1 MKNNI
6 YSMLN
11 GANINLDDYGKED
24 FNDIEKKN
32 IKANFRKSISKKKS
46 SKKSI
51 VAAGVV
57 VALTVTLFGTNVG
70 VEALTRVLKIAGVQ
84 DIASFMGI
92 QRNLDDYK
100 TIINKVITNNG
111 VTVQLNEVI
120 LDGDEL
126 TISSNVTY
134 DKKLSEIYNE
144 KQSEVDEAWHGF
156 NGISINGKGLNTGS
170 GGGSMSIDDYT
181 IQSVT
186 TYQLGNIDLIG
197 DVDIKLSC
205 SPMNGNGD
213 ANKKSDDWGF
223 EFKTNG
229 DKLKID
235 TKEIAIGDKL
245 TLGNG
250 TEYTLQKYTDNS
262 LGQKVYASIS
272 NFKIEPRYDVELRGT
287 DDLGNKVKFY
297 EYRSDQEKTS
307 FKIDNLSR
315 NLDKNA
321 KILTLTP
328 YAAKEPEE
336 SGEDKIMN
344 LEYEQV
350 GETLTIDLT
359 QLK

>member
-1 MKNNI
+1 MKNDI
-6 YSMLN
+6 YAMLN
-11 GANINLDDYGKED
+11 DSNINLEQYQKED
-24 FNDIEKKN
+24 FNDIEKKK
-32 IKANFRKSISKKKS
+32 IKANFRKSVFKKKS
-46 SKKSI
+46 HKRNI
-51 VAAGVV
+51 VAAGVA
-57 VALTVTLFGTNVG
+57 VALIICMFGTNVG
-70 VEALTRVLKIAGVQ
+70 AEAITRVLKIAGVQ

-92 QRNLDDYK
+92 QKNLDDYK
-100 TIINKVITNNG
+100 TVINKVITNNG

-205 SPMNGNGD
+205 SPMKGNGD

-262 LGQKVYASIS
+262 LGQKIYASIS

-328 YAAKEPEE
+328 YAAKEREE
-336 SGEDKIMN
+336 SGEDGIMN
-344 LEYEQV
+344 PEYEQV
-350 GETLTIDLT
+350 GETFTIDLS